1 LGVKRNKT
9 GGRLKQVS
17 GNFSND
23 KVKTN
28 NMDKGQ
34 ILKGLSEVQQELTA
48 TRIKLENLVSQSIWS
63 KEVYPELDD
72 SVGILQEL
80 NKKIND
86 LMDIQRNVLMKPK
99 K

>member
-1 LGVKRNKT
+1 
-9 GGRLKQVS
+9 
-17 GNFSND
+17 
-23 KVKTN
+23 
-28 NMDKGQ
+28 MDKGQ